1 MSQYNS
7 RLLVMVK
14 GASVWKKLKEIKLEK
29 YGIDADA
36 SEVFDTKKKSVVLE
50 GFSCEDE
57 KLLGLVKDIAKN
69 VKTDGLA
76 IADTTNYNVE
86 PYIYGAYY
94 FGGKANSFVFEG
106 DDERIALQDDVEITE
121 PQRWIEYSDC
131 EVSAKESS
139 FLKDFSIKVKQN
151 KKKTDIKYVCKIIVL
166 DEENGNISDTLKKV
180 PYINPEK
187 NLDEIIN
194 SPMGGLMNG
203 GIYSDISSAS
213 IVIPKMTENEIKDYA
228 ESVKNIDGAKVL
240 ICVWD
245 GKDKT
250 VHVWKCMNNSVSVV
264 DVDEKEKMADMK
276 GYLHKDDDSSYD
288 DLIDL
293 KKYIGL

>member
-1 MSQYNS
+1 M
-7 RLLVMVK
+7 
-14 GASVWKKLKEIKLEK
+14 KKLKEIKLKK

-57 KLLGLVKDIAKN
+57 KLLGLVKDIAKI

-86 PYIYGAYY
+86 PYIYGAYC
-94 FGGKANSFVFEG
+94 FGGKSNFFVFEG
-106 DDERIALQDDVEITE
+106 DDERISLQDDVDITE
-121 PQRWIEYSDC
+121 AQKWIEYSRC

-151 KKKTDIKYVCKIIVL
+151 KNKADTKYVCKIIII
-166 DEENGNISDTLKKV
+166 DDENGNISDALKKV

-187 NLDEIIN
+187 NFDEIIN

-203 GIYSDISSAS
+203 GIYPDISSAS
-213 IVIPKMTENEIKDYA
+213 IVIPTMTENEIKDYA
-228 ESVKNIDGAKVL
+228 ESVKNIDGAKV
-240 ICVWD
+240 INCAWD
-245 GKDKT
+245 GKDKV
-250 VHVWKCMNNSVSVV
+250 VHVWKCINNSVSVV
-264 DVDEKEKMADMK
+264 DVDEKEKMAEMK
-276 GYLHKDDDSSYD
+276 GYLYKDDFGSYD
-288 DLIDL
+288 DLIEL
-293 KKYIGL
+293 RKYIEL